1 MIMKTMLYFKEAN
14 ASSVGKKR
22 FKGRQSIHNFLSFFF
37 STGSSALNA
46 MSLVILEDIIKK
58 RMKDLTDSNAA
69 RLCKI
74 IGK

>member
-1 MIMKTMLYFKEAN
+1 
-14 ASSVGKKR
+14 
-22 FKGRQSIHNFLSFFF
+22 
-37 STGSSALNA
+37 

-58 RMKDLTDSNAA
+58 RMKDLTDSDAA